1 MIKRGNMMKK
11 RKWILMAAGILMSGG
26 AAFAGSALSEGTG
39 SLRAYAQAVAA
50 FDAKAYVEAL
60 CTGDAAELES
70 SYTYTDEMSA
80 ALAQGGG
87 LGALQSSIASLG
99 GLKEAEEAVSEEA
112 SGYTSYR
119 VPCRFEVQNVDIVI
133 NTDAQGRI
141 AGIVTMPY
149 TGSQSADGAGG
160 SEEAALPEGIEEIS
174 LSVPVKGTEGWELS
188 GTLTLPEGDG
198 PFPAVVLVHGSG
210 PNDRDESIGPNK
222 PFRDIAWALA
232 QQGIAVYRYDKRTY
246 VYGAELASDT
256 ELTLNEETV
265 EDGVQAAVTVKA
277 QEKIDPSRVYV
288 LGHSLGGEALPRI
301 SAALASDGEEA
312 AGYIFLAAPARSLI
326 ALMREQ
332 YDFLYSLMPE
342 LDEAQEKEK
351 EQVYQE
357 LDKLSDPDALAEDEI
372 VMGAYKKYWQ
382 DLESYDPVAAAAD
395 MNGKC
400 LVLQGEEDYQVTM
413 EDFALWEDAY
423 FENENWEFIT
433 YPGLTHLFMA
443 GEKANGSADYMT
455 AQNVDPQVTWDI
467 AAFINGKNPLE
478 RE

>member
-1 MIKRGNMMKK
+1 
-11 RKWILMAAGILMSGG
+11 MAAGILASCG
-26 AAFAGSALSEGTG
+26 AAFAGSAPSAGTG
-39 SLRAYAQAVAA
+39 SLRACAQAIAE
-50 FDAKAYVEAL
+50 FDAKAYVEVL
-60 CTGDAAELES
+60 CTGDAAELER
-70 SYTYTDEMSA
+70 SYSYTDEMTA

-87 LGALQSSIASLG
+87 LGSLQSSIASLG
-99 GLKEAEEAVSEEA
+99 GLKEAETAVSEEA

-133 NTDAQGRI
+133 HTDAQGRI

-149 TGSQSADGAGG
+149 TGAQSADGAGG
-160 SEEAALPEGIEEIS
+160 SEEATLPEGAEEVP
-174 LSVPVKGTEGWELS
+174 LSVPVEGKEGWELS
-188 GTLTLPEGDG
+188 GTLTLPKGDG
-198 PFPAVVLVHGSG
+198 PFPVVVLVHGSG

-222 PFRDIAWALA
+222 PFRDLAWALA

-246 VYGAELASDT
+246 VYGAELAADT
-256 ELTLNEETV
+256 EITLDEETV
-265 EDGVQAAVTVKA
+265 EDAVQAAVTVKA

-301 SAALASDGEEA
+301 SAALAADGQEA
-312 AGYIFLAAPARSLI
+312 AGYIFLAAPARSLTV
-326 ALMREQ
+326 LMREQ

-382 DLESYDPVAAAAD
+382 DLESYDPVGSAAG

-413 EDFALWEDAY
+413 EDYALWQEAY
-423 FENENWEFIT
+423 GRNENWKFIS
-433 YPGLTHLFMA
+433 YEGLTHLFME
-443 GEKANGSADYMT
+443 GSRENGSADY
-455 AQNVDPQVTWDI
+455 ALPQHVDDRVISDI
-467 AAFINGKNPLE
+467 ASFIKGE
-478 RE
+478 

>member
-1 MIKRGNMMKK
+1 
-11 RKWILMAAGILMSGG
+11 MAAGILASCG
-26 AAFAGSALSEGTG
+26 AAFAGSAPSNGTG
-39 SLRAYAQAVAA
+39 SLRACAQAIAE
-50 FDAKAYVEAL
+50 FDAKAYVEVL
-60 CTGDAAELES
+60 CTGDAAELER
-70 SYTYTDEMSA
+70 SYSYTDEMTA

-99 GLKEAEEAVSEEA
+99 GLKEAETAVSEEA

-133 NTDAQGRI
+133 HTDAQGRI

-149 TGSQSADGAGG
+149 TGAQSADGAGG
-160 SEEAALPEGIEEIS
+160 SEEAALPEGAEEVP
-174 LSVPVKGTEGWELS
+174 LSVPVEGKEGWELS
-188 GTLTLPEGDG
+188 GTLTLPQGDG
-198 PFPAVVLVHGSG
+198 PFPVVVLVHGSG

-222 PFRDIAWALA
+222 PFRDLAWALA

-246 VYGAELASDT
+246 VYGAELAADT
-256 ELTLNEETV
+256 EITLDEETV
-265 EDGVQAAVTVKA
+265 EDAVQAAVTVKA

-301 SAALASDGEEA
+301 SAALAADGQEA
-312 AGYIFLAAPARSLI
+312 AGYIFLAAPARSLTV
-326 ALMREQ
+326 LMREQ

-342 LDEAQEKEK
+342 LDETQEKEK
-351 EQVYQE
+351 EQVYQD

-382 DLESYDPVAAAAD
+382 DLESYDPVGSAAG

-413 EDFALWEDAY
+413 EDYALWQEAY
-423 FENENWEFIT
+423 GRDENWKFIS
-433 YPGLTHLFMA
+433 YEGLTHLFME
-443 GEKANGSADYMT
+443 GSRENGSADY
-455 AQNVDPQVTWDI
+455 ALPQHVDDRVISDI
-467 AAFINGKNPLE
+467 ASFIKGE
-478 RE
+478 

>member
-1 MIKRGNMMKK
+1 MKK
-11 RKWILMAAGILMSGG
+11 RIVVLMIAGFFLFGG
-26 AAFAGSALSEGTG
+26 AVLKSEKNGIIVCAEE
-39 SLRAYAQAVAA
+39 SES
-50 FDAKAYVEAL
+50 FDAKSYVETL
-60 CTGDAAELES
+60 CTGDVTELEK
-70 SYTYTDEMSA
+70 SYAYTEEMRT
-80 ALAQGGG
+80 ALEAGGG
-87 LGALQSSIASLG
+87 LAGLQASLKQLG
-99 GLKEAEEAVSEEA
+99 AIKTVEEPIRAEA
-112 SGYTSYR
+112 SGYISYS
-119 VPCRFEVQNVDIVI
+119 VPCQFEIQNINIVI
-133 NTDAQGRI
+133 NVDGEKKI
-141 AGIVTMPY
+141 AGIVTTPY
-149 TGSQSADGAGG
+149 TGGQEAE
-160 SEEAALPEGIEEIS
+160 SEALPEEITETE
-174 LSVPVKGTEGWELS
+174 LSIPVAGHEGWELS
-188 GTLTLPEGDG
+188 GTLTMPEGEG

-210 PNDRDESIGPNK
+210 PNDRDETIGSNK

-246 VYGAELASDT
+246 VYGSEIASDT
-256 ELTLNEETV
+256 QFTLNEETV
-265 EDGVQAAVTVKA
+265 EDAVQAAITVKE

-301 SAALASDGEEA
+301 SAALSSKGQEA
-312 AGYIFLAAPARSLI
+312 AGYIFLAAPARSLS

-357 LDKLSDPDALAEDEI
+357 LDKLNDLNALADDEI

-382 DLESYDPVAAAAD
+382 DIETYDPVAAAAK
-395 MNGKC
+395 MSGKC

-413 EDFALWEDAY
+413 EDFTLWEDAY

-433 YPGLTHLFMA
+433 YPGLTHLFMV

-455 AQNVDPQVTWDI
+455 PQNVDPQVTWDI
-467 AAFINGKNPLE
+467 AAFINGKNPLM